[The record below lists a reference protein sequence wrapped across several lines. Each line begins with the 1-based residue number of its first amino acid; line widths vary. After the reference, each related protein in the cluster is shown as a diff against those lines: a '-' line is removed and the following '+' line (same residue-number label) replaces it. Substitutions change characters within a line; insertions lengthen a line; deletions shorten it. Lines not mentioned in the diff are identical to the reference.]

1 MQCVTSSWKRV
12 ILDYSSFATTEF
24 SCFFC
29 CVALKLCPPLVT
41 NINEL
46 FSFILFIAL
55 MPTFFTCLF
64 AFFIVWIAKRLWAW
78 YTTETFKTIP
88 RDKTQL
94 SRITKKKGLRVACP
108 QTFPCAWGSRNIPRS
123 LFSLRALDDLER
135 ENRLAWEGMG
145 ESHNRNL
152 HVISDLLP
160 TILLRFYRV
169 SFSRLLH

>member
-1 MQCVTSSWKRV
+1 MNKTVKKKMQCVTSSWKRV

-24 SCFFC
+24 SCFCFFC
-29 CVALKLCPPLVT
+29 CVAFKLCTPLVT

-55 MPTFFTCLF
+55 MPPFFTCLF

-94 SRITKKKGLRVACP
+94 SRIRKKKGQRVACP
-108 QTFPCAWGSRNIPRS
+108 QTFPCAWGSRNIPRF
-123 LFSLRALDDLER
+123 LFSYALDDFEIER
-135 ENRLAWEGMG
+135 GW
-145 ESHNRNL
+145 ESHTIE
-152 HVISDLLP
+152 IS
-160 TILLRFYRV
+160 T
-169 SFSRLLH
+169 